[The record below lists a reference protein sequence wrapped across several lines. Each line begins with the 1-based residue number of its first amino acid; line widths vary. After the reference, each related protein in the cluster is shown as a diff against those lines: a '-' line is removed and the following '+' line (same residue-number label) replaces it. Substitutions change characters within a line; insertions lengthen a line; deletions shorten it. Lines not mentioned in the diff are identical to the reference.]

1 MAENGRIYL
10 ELGNTGLDRAAGYV
24 YEEQLPQLQ
33 GLRGVR
39 IYKEMRDNDPVIG
52 AILFAI
58 EMLIRQVEWQVEAA
72 SDDQTDTEAAD
83 FLKSCMN
90 DMNQPWSDVISE
102 IMSMLVFGWSY
113 HEIVYKKR
121 MGTTLD
127 PTTNSHYN
135 DGRIG
140 WRKIPIRAQE
150 TLSEWEFDQAG
161 DVIAMWQQG
170 PPTYELV
177 RIPMEKALLFRTMA
191 RKGNPEGRSVLRN
204 AYRPWYY
211 KKNIESIEGI
221 GIERDLAGL
230 PVAWVPPELL
240 DISASADDKAILA
253 EIKKIVRNIRR
264 DEQEGIV
271 FPLAYDDNGHKIY
284 DMTLLSTGGRR
295 QFDTDGIVQRYDS
308 RMAMTVLADF
318 ILLGTKNVGSFAL
331 SSSKTELFAV
341 ALGAWLN
348 SIADVFNRYAVP
360 RLFELNPFTVEAMP
374 KIVPGD
380 IEAIPL
386 DELGTYIAALAGAG
400 MPLFPNEELEK
411 YLLRLANLPINNNN
425 GG

>member
-1 MAENGRIYL
+1 MA
-10 ELGNTGLDRAAGYV
+10 
-24 YEEQLPQLQ
+24 
-33 GLRGVR
+33 
-39 IYKEMRDNDPVIG
+39 
-52 AILFAI
+52 
-58 EMLIRQVEWQVEAA
+58 
-72 SDDQTDTEAAD
+72 
-83 FLKSCMN
+83 
-90 DMNQPWSDVISE
+90 
-102 IMSMLVFGWSY
+102 
-113 HEIVYKKR
+113 
-121 MGTTLD
+121 
-127 PTTNSHYN
+127 
-135 DGRIG
+135 
-140 WRKIPIRAQE
+140 
-150 TLSEWEFDQAG
+150 
-161 DVIAMWQQG
+161 
-170 PPTYELV
+170 
-177 RIPMEKALLFRTMA
+177 KALLFRTMA

-271 FPLAYDDNGHKIY
+271 FPLAYDESGHKIY

-360 RLFELNPFTVEAMP
+360 RLFELNPFTVEALP

>member
-1 MAENGRIYL
+1 MYM

-24 YEEQLPQLQ
+24 YEEQLTQLQ
-33 GLRGVR
+33 GLKGIRT
-39 IYKEMRDNDPVIG
+39 YKEMRDNDPTVG
-52 AILFAI
+52 SILFAI
-58 EMLIRQVEWQVEAA
+58 EMLIRQVLWQVEPV
-72 SDDQTDTEAAD
+72 SDSDKDTEAAD
-83 FLKSCMN
+83 FLDSCMN
-90 DMNQPWSDVISE
+90 DMNQPWSELICE
-102 IMSMLVFGWSY
+102 ILSMLVFGWSY
-113 HEIVYKKR
+113 HELVYKR
-121 MGTTLD
+121 RLGPTAD
-127 PTTNSHYN
+127 PKTHSRFN

-150 TLSEWEFDQAG
+150 TLNEWEFDEAG
-161 DVIAMWQQG
+161 DIIAMWQMG

-177 RIPMEKALLFRTMA
+177 RIPMEKALLFRTVT

-230 PVAWVPPELL
+230 PVAWVPAELL
-240 DISASADDKAILA
+240 DSTASAGDKAVLA

-271 FPLAYDDNGHKIY
+271 FPLSYDENNNKIY
-284 DMTLLSTGGRR
+284 DLTLLSTGGRR
-295 QFDTDGIVQRYDS
+295 QFDTDTIVQRYDS
-308 RMAMTVLADF
+308 RIAMTVLADF

-341 ALGAWLN
+341 AIGAWLN

-360 RLFELNPFTVEAMP
+360 RLFELNSFSIEALP
-374 KIVPGD
+374 AIVPGD
-380 IEAIPL
+380 IESIPL
-386 DELGTYIAALAGAG
+386 EELGKYLSDLSGAG

-411 YLLRLANLPINNNN
+411 YLLKLANLPINK
-425 GG
+425 